1 VEHSW
6 FILLTVLLGIS
17 ALSQDYE
24 KEMLESIAV
33 IEKTFENVEIK
44 GTHRIF
50 DISTNEPRKTVF
62 IRYLSLGEKR
72 KLELLDESGGVL
84 RLSVVTSDLAF
95 SAVRK
100 STTEDFVFL
109 EIGKSGSIK
118 ASVMDQIQVNSKEA
132 RGAFSPTGLSL
143 EALLEKIKVV
153 HWNTSEDL
161 YEPTIELSGETNV
174 WTAKD
179 GEHYNS
185 VKLQYKKTSGLTF
198 EEFEVRRADTDKI
211 VASSSIVR
219 EYSSESGMPV
229 LQKIRST
236 SKDEKGIVDAY
247 SEFEVQEIV
256 FGKVQDT
263 EFVLEGNDLDD
274 LVTDQ
279 ANVRT
284 PFQLA
289 FFLFLISTVL
299 LVLGYVI
306 SKQARSH

>member
-1 VEHSW
+1 
-6 FILLTVLLGIS
+6 
-17 ALSQDYE
+17 
-24 KEMLESIAV
+24 
-33 IEKTFENVEIK
+33 
-44 GTHRIF
+44 
-50 DISTNEPRKTVF
+50 
-62 IRYLSLGEKR
+62 
-72 KLELLDESGGVL
+72 
-84 RLSVVTSDLAF
+84 
-95 SAVRK
+95 
-100 STTEDFVFL
+100 
-109 EIGKSGSIK
+109 
-118 ASVMDQIQVNSKEA
+118 
-132 RGAFSPTGLSL
+132 
-143 EALLEKIKVV
+143 
-153 HWNTSEDL
+153 
-161 YEPTIELSGETNV
+161 
-174 WTAKD
+174 
-179 GEHYNS
+179 
-185 VKLQYKKTSGLTF
+185 LQYKKTSGLTF